1 MMTKEYLADQ
11 KTKYQERLDCF
22 KKLGFDVLVSD
33 FQGMIDL
40 IEEME
45 KHVEEN
51 TND

>member
-1 MMTKEYLADQ
+1 MTKEYLAEQ
-11 KTKYQERLDCF
+11 KVKYQERRDYF

-45 KHVEEN
+45 KHMEESAS
-51 TND
+51 D